1 MISGPFLARPD
12 NPFPQRAD
20 HMLDELQQLR
30 RRFHAIAEVGL
41 DLPQTQRSV
50 LQALEGLPLEITLG
64 KRLSSV
70 TAVLRG
76 GRPGTTVLLRGDM
89 DALPVAEATGLEYAS
104 PHGAMHAC
112 GHDLHMAGLIGA
124 ARLLCS
130 VRDELPGTVVF
141 MFQPGEEGHGGG
153 ELMIAEGV
161 LEVTEEHPAAAYA
174 VHVDSTTPFGHFIT
188 RPGPLMAGVNALD
201 IRIIGTG
208 GHAAA
213 PHLAVDPVPVAAE
226 VILAVQSFAARRL
239 NPADAG
245 VISIG
250 KLSSDSAAGN
260 VLAREVAM
268 STNMRHFSDEVGTLF
283 TDELPRMIRALAE
296 AHRCRAEITLIPS
309 YPATVNDAAETEFL
323 MDRLS
328 ALHGTQRVRRMP
340 EPAMA
345 AEDFSYVLQKV
356 PGAMVFLG
364 AKPPDLAEDDVAPM
378 HSERV
383 LFDDRVLAVQAA
395 SLANLAWSRLTLGTA

>member
-1 MISGPFLARPD
+1 
-12 NPFPQRAD
+12 
-20 HMLDELQQLR
+20 MLDELQQLR
-30 RRFHAIAEVGL
+30 RRFHAAAEVGL
-41 DLPQTQRSV
+41 ELPQTQRSV

-64 KRLSSV
+64 KGLSSV

-76 GRPGTTVLLRGDM
+76 GRPGRVVLLRGDM
-89 DALPVAEATGLEYAS
+89 DALPVTEATGLEYAS
-104 PHGAMHAC
+104 PHGTMHAC
-112 GHDLHMAGLIGA
+112 GHDLHMTGLIGA

-141 MFQPGEEGHGGG
+141 MFQPGEEGHGGA
-153 ELMIAEGV
+153 ERMIAEGV
-161 LEVTEEHPAAAYA
+161 LDAAGERPAAAYA
-174 VHVDSTTPFGHFIT
+174 VHVDSTTPFGHFVT

-226 VILAVQSFAARRL
+226 VILAVQSFTARRL

-250 KLSSDSAAGN
+250 RLASDSAAGN
-260 VLAREVAM
+260 VLAREVTM
-268 STNMRHFSDEVGTLF
+268 SGNMRHFSEEVRTLF
-283 TDELPRMIRALAE
+283 PEELPQLIRGIAE

-309 YPATVNDAAETEFL
+309 YPATVNDAAETESVI
-323 MDRLS
+323 DRLEE
-328 ALHGTQRVRRMP
+328 LHGPERVQVLP
-340 EPAMA
+340 KPAMA
-345 AEDFSYVLQKV
+345 SEDFSYVLQQM
-356 PGAMVFLG
+356 PGTLLFLG
-364 AKPPDLAEDDVAPM
+364 AKPPELPEDDVAPM

-383 LFDDRVLAVQAA
+383 RFDDSVLALQAA
-395 SLANLAWSRLTLGTA
+395 TLADLAWNRLEQGIG